1 MGEEEEKEK
10 GLESYV
16 NALDGESSLSGSH
29 FRASLA
35 CSFMTDLVIT
45 NGKRCMRCMGGT
57 AVRKMAVVF
66 EGDIP
71 FVLSGENTLAVQ
83 LSDASVIEII
93 RDNLASLSAVIEPHI
108 ISVGVRT
115 HQTDHS
121 TPEERARY
129 QFASRTLTAAPGDLG
144 TGSFGMEYTTIYTVD
159 FSVTHPRS
167 HKRYSVSGTQSSFTK
182 GVSITYDPEAQAAH
196 ATPLIFMTASM
207 DAKNQQCGTQEPIIS
222 IDERTPLTR
231 FIAEP
236 VPKARSDADE
246 SSLTQ
251 EETSKFSR
259 RSSLGCSED
268 SIDDAENEQEQR
280 KIRHRDK
287 RMSSLEEREEAVI
300 RAQEQPSQQASKTRR
315 PS

>member
-1 MGEEEEKEK
+1 
-10 GLESYV
+10 
-16 NALDGESSLSGSH
+16 
-29 FRASLA
+29 
-35 CSFMTDLVIT
+35 MTVI
-45 NGKRCMRCMGGT
+45 
-57 AVRKMAVVF
+57 F

-93 RDNLASLSAVIEPHI
+93 RDNLTSLSAVIEPHI

-129 QFASRTLTAAPGDLG
+129 QFASRTLATTPGDFG
-144 TGSFGMEYTTIYTVD
+144 TGSFGLEYTTIHTVD

-182 GVSITYDPEAQAAH
+182 GVAITYNPKVQTAH

-207 DAKNQQCGTQEPIIS
+207 DAKNQQSGTQEPLIS

-231 FIAEP
+231 FVTEP
-236 VPKARSDADE
+236 ILKARSDPDE
-246 SSLTQ
+246 SSLTK
-251 EETSKFSR
+251 EDSSKFSR

-268 SIDDAENEQEQR
+268 SVDDAENEQEQR

-287 RMSSLEEREEAVI
+287 RMSSLEEREEALI
-300 RAQEQPSQQASKTRR
+300 RAQEQPAQQASKTRR